1 MANAR
6 QKLRCD
12 DLSHVLEEQ
21 AGTAGWTKC
30 LGLDSVSTP
39 RWIMSAYLAYE
50 RTWSPGTQFLQ
61 KLPIFW
67 LMVFPAPDNP
77 VLLVFKMCVSQVRQR

>member
-1 MANAR
+1 MTNAR

-21 AGTAGWTKC
+21 AVIAHHRGTAGWTKC

-39 RWIMSAYLAYE
+39 RWITSAYLAYE
-50 RTWSPGTQFLQ
+50 NLVPWNSVPTETSNILVNG
-61 KLPIFW
+61 
-67 LMVFPAPDNP
+67 FPCPP
-77 VLLVFKMCVSQVRQR
+77 LLT